1 MPVPFYRHGLRPA
14 QAEAIARVLA
24 TPMLSSGPVGR
35 EVEEQIAAFFGA
47 PHALLTNSWTN
58 GAIATLLALDI
69 GPGDEVVVPAMTF
82 IATANVVALVGAKPV
97 FVDVDPDSLTMTAE
111 ALEAAITPRTRA
123 AIPVHLYGQMAPM
136 QALAA
141 VAERHGILLIEDA
154 AHCFEGSRAGL
165 RPGALSKAAIF
176 SFYATK
182 NITCGEGGAIVTR
195 DAELAARIR
204 QTRLHGMSAGAADRF
219 SGGRYRHWDMLR
231 LGTKANLPD
240 LLAALL
246 PDQIAH
252 VEDNRRRREA
262 LARRYRE
269 QLASLSLEIAFPHWR
284 EDVVHAHHLF
294 PIWVDPARRDRLL
307 ARLTASGIGAT
318 VNYRAVPQTSYWRR
332 FLGEERADTAFP
344 VATRWGAGTFSLPLY
359 PDLRKEEQDEV
370 IATLARLLREEAER
384 A

>member
-1 MPVPFYRHGLRPA
+1 MPVPFYRHALKPEDAAR
-14 QAEAIARVLA
+14 IADVLA

-35 EVEEQIAAFFGA
+35 KVEEQIAAFFGV

-69 GPGDEVVVPAMTF
+69 GPGDEVIVPAMTF
-82 IATANVVALVGAKPV
+82 IATANVVALVGATPV
-97 FVDVDPDSLTMTAE
+97 FVDVDPDTLMMTPD

-136 QALAA
+136 RALAA

-154 AHCFEGSRAGL
+154 AHCFEGRRDGL
-165 RPGALSKAAIF
+165 RPGALSQAAIF

-182 NITCGEGGAIVTR
+182 NVTCGEGGAVITR
-195 DAELAARIR
+195 DETLAERIR
-204 QTRLHGMSAGAADRF
+204 QTRLHGMSAAAADRF

-240 LLAALL
+240 ILAALL

-269 QLASLSLEIAFPHWR
+269 KLADLTPEIAFPHWR

-294 PIWVDPARRDRLL
+294 PVWVDPARRDRLL
-307 ARLTASGIGAT
+307 AHLTASGIGAT

-359 PDLRKEEQDEV
+359 PDLKEEEQDEV
-370 IATLARLLREEAER
+370 IATLARVLLNGSC
-384 A
+384 

>member
-1 MPVPFYRHGLRPA
+1 MPVPFYRHALKPEEAARI
-14 QAEAIARVLA
+14 AEVLA

-35 EVEEQIAAFFGA
+35 KVEEQIAAFFGV

-58 GAIATLLALDI
+58 GAIATLLALGI
-69 GPGDEVVVPAMTF
+69 GPGDEVIVPAMTF
-82 IATANVVALVGAKPV
+82 IATANVVALVGATAV
-97 FVDVDPDSLTMTAE
+97 FVDVDPDTLMMTPE
-111 ALEAAITPRTRA
+111 GLEAAITPRTRA
-123 AIPVHLYGQMAPM
+123 AMPVHLYGQMAPM
-136 QALAA
+136 RALAA

-154 AHCFEGSRAGL
+154 AHCFEGSRDGL
-165 RPGALSKAAIF
+165 RPGALSQAAIF

-182 NITCGEGGAIVTR
+182 NITCGEGGAVITR
-195 DAELAARIR
+195 DGELAERIR

-240 LLAALL
+240 ILAALL

-252 VEDNRRRREA
+252 VEERRQQRAA

-269 QLASLSLEIAFPHWR
+269 KLAAITPEITFPHWR

-294 PIWVDPARRDRLL
+294 PVWVDPARRDDLL

-332 FLGEERADTAFP
+332 FLGEERAETAFP

-359 PDLRKEEQDEV
+359 PDLREEEQDEV
-370 IATLARLLREEAER
+370 IATLARVLRETAEET
-384 A
+384 